1 MVFQSRKMH
10 AQLDAYYGRMVGEHN
25 FQKKGL
31 TMHYFKV
38 RYYLQKIL
46 LYFDKASLLDSSE
59 N

>member
-25 FQKKGL
+25 FQKKEL
-31 TMHYFKV
+31 IIHYFKV

-46 LYFDKASLLDSSE
+46 LYFDKVSLIDSSE